1 LVKLVMWLRT
11 RRSGV
16 RISQGAPLLESKGFN
31 QSELH
36 PDRLST
42 TRRSS
47 MSSSHKYFFILQN
60 QHVTDA
66 NLTSFYGPQKLSRK
80 RHTLRGP
87 TPTRSNV
94 LRDHPLCYQES
105 CLPELLCVLR
115 IRFGRP
121 STVRRAGLGVLG
133 TPDRLLSRVTG
144 KPHLI
149 GLPKDRRHNW
159 PS

>member
-1 LVKLVMWLRT
+1 MIRRPPRSTLFPYTTLFRSLVMWLRT

-36 PDRLST
+36 PDRLGN

-80 RHTLRGP
+80 RHTLRGL

-115 IRFGRP
+115 IR
-121 STVRRAGLGVLG
+121 
-133 TPDRLLSRVTG
+133 DRKSVV
-144 KPHLI
+144 
-149 GLPKDRRHNW
+149 
-159 PS
+159 

>member
-1 LVKLVMWLRT
+1 MIRRPPRSTLFPYTTLFRSLVMWLRT

-36 PDRLST
+36 PDRLGN

-66 NLTSFYGPQKLSRK
+66 NLTSFYGPQKLSR
-80 RHTLRGP
+80 
-87 TPTRSNV
+87 RS
-94 LRDHPLCYQES
+94 E
-105 CLPELLCVLR
+105 E
-115 IRFGRP
+115 
-121 STVRRAGLGVLG
+121 RRVGKEC
-133 TPDRLLSRVTG
+133 RSRWS
-144 KPHLI
+144 PYH
-149 GLPKDRRHNW
+149 
-159 PS
+159 

>member
-1 LVKLVMWLRT
+1 MWLRT

-36 PDRLST
+36 PDRLGN

-80 RHTLRGP
+80 RHTLPGP
-87 TPTRSNV
+87 TRTCPPPSRQ
-94 LRDHPLCYQES
+94 RHPET
-105 CLPELLCVLR
+105 
-115 IRFGRP
+115 FGPAFRK
-121 STVRRAGLGVLG
+121 RRANCI
-133 TPDRLLSRVTG
+133 
-144 KPHLI
+144 K
-149 GLPKDRRHNW
+149 
-159 PS
+159 

>member
-1 LVKLVMWLRT
+1 MWLRT

-36 PDRLST
+36 PDRLGN

-66 NLTSFYGPQKLSRK
+66 NVSSFYGPQKLLRK

-87 TPTRSNV
+87 TSTWWHRSHPAQWSRARNLSSSAMLATVAARCVPMGSSRRRGHVFLKGQTLFATRILNGTWEQ
-94 LRDHPLCYQES
+94 C
-105 CLPELLCVLR
+105 
-115 IRFGRP
+115 
-121 STVRRAGLGVLG
+121 GVENDWG
-133 TPDRLLSRVTG
+133 AC
-144 KPHLI
+144 
-149 GLPKDRRHNW
+149 
-159 PS
+159 